1 MTKDDRAARL
11 AAQLRTNLK
20 RRKEQARAEQAAAD
34 TRSAGDQIDG
44 GYADGQRRTSDPAA

>member
-20 RRKEQARAEQAAAD
+20 RRKAQAREARGAAD
-34 TRSAGDQIDG
+34 AGPADDRAG
-44 GYADGQRRTSDPAA
+44 GTEADGQRRTSDPAA

>member
-34 TRSAGDQIDG
+34 TRPAGDRTDEANAG
-44 GYADGQRRTSDPAA
+44 DQRRTSDPAA

>member
-20 RRKEQARAEQAAAD
+20 RRKAQAREAQGAAD
-34 TRSAGDQIDG
+34 AGPADDREG
-44 GYADGQRRTSDPAA
+44 GTEADGQRLTSDPAA

>member
-34 TRSAGDQIDG
+34 TRPAAHQEDA
-44 GYADGQRRTSDPAA
+44 ADADDQRRTSDPAA

>member
-20 RRKEQARAEQAAAD
+20 RRKAQAREAQGAAD
-34 TRSAGDQIDG
+34 AGPADDREG
-44 GYADGQRRTSDPAA
+44 GTEADGQRRTSDPAA